1 MKKKTLLIP
10 ALIMAGTTLAACS
23 FGNEQ
28 GNDISEESTLATT
41 QDNTEDSV
49 SEMSSADDT
58 AKTETSEADDE
69 QVPDSDFFSYEV
81 KPGKTVQ
88 VDLGSDSTPD
98 TITLNKE
105 HSDKFGIDFYTLE
118 VNDQTI
124 DILSEDNAP
133 DFQMAKCYY
142 VHKEEYD
149 FIFASLE
156 GDASKREV
164 TDYMWNG
171 TSLDEGERVSGS
183 KYYGIDESA
192 GSVQYT
198 SEMEVIEK
206 WEVATDL
213 FFVSDGLTTAD
224 KFLTITNPKAL
235 TLKQDVTFDDDESGE
250 GPRSAKAGDKVY
262 PTCIAYNNNVM
273 GFADENG
280 ESLGYL
286 YVSEIEEKDLFE

>member
-1 MKKKTLLIP
+1 MKRKTILIP
-10 ALIMAGTTLAACS
+10 ALIMAVTALAACS

-28 GNDISEESTLATT
+28 ENVPSSEASLATT
-41 QDNTEDSV
+41 ESNSGDMA
-49 SEMSSADDT
+49 SELNSSDDT
-58 AKTETSEADDE
+58 AKTETDDE
-69 QVPDSDFFSYEV
+69 QVPDSDFFSYEL
-81 KPGKTVQ
+81 KAGKTVQ
-88 VDLGSDSTPD
+88 VDLGSDGTPD
-98 TITLNKE
+98 TITLSKE
-105 HSDKFGIDFYTLE
+105 HSDKFGIDFYTLK

-133 DFQMAKCYY
+133 DFQTAKCYY

-149 FIFASLE
+149 CIFASLE

-171 TSLDEGERVSGS
+171 ASLDEDERVSGS
-183 KYYGIDESA
+183 KYYGIDENT

-198 SEMEVIEK
+198 WEMEVIEK

-213 FFVSDGLTTAD
+213 YFVSDGLTTAD
-224 KFLTITNPKAL
+224 KIQTITNPKAL

-286 YVSEIEEKDLFE
+286 YVSDVEEKDLFEK